1 MHEYGADGFWW
12 ELMMKAGQKVEPGM
26 RPPAPI
32 EIQPLP
38 PRSLGILLCMRHRKR
53 ASECG
58 CLAGGY

>member
-1 MHEYGADGFWW
+1 MGWW